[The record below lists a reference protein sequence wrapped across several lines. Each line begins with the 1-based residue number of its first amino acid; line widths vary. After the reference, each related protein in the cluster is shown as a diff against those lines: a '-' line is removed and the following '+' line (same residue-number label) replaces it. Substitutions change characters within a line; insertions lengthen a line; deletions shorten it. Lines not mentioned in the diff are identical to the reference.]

1 MLNGFLRFVTFGRS
15 KSHAVTIGGWTP
27 GIGFLAAGH
36 PLSCGCLAGIYHTL
50 SKDVAE
56 IIDAPANECPYRHDR
71 NLVLWRRPID
81 EYERGEMLDYLFG
94 NLRYASVPES
104 VPTEAV
110 AGADDLGA
118 SDNLPMREDA
128 HVVIPQRAIR

>member
-27 GIGFLAAGH
+27 GIRFLAAGH

-71 NLVLWRRPID
+71 NLVLWRRAID
-81 EYERGEMLDYLFG
+81 ERL
-94 NLRYASVPES
+94 
-104 VPTEAV
+104 EAV
-110 AGADDLGA
+110 DVRANVVERLGFIGAAVDAQRQRRCL
-118 SDNLPMREDA
+118 SSVLPLA
-128 HVVIPQRAIR
+128 